1 VRELDE
7 ARQKLE
13 RREREAREAQ
23 AAAKAAEAQA
33 AAEAANKVRD
43 SGCGAAEGF
52 LLRWWLAAL
61 AFHHSSACHRIAQP
75 IFPAPPCPPCLQVHA
90 AEVAQKKAESDLVQ
104 MRAREAALQIQ
115 VEAANKSA
123 EAAAGEAAAGAA
135 AAAEERRQ
143 REAAEDRAGR
153 AEAELAAVQEALAGK
168 EAAVEAARAEVEGLR
183 RSLEAGGR
191 EHAELAAELE
201 AAQAA
206 AQQKQGEVRGA
217 WLHRSPLCPFH
228 CCFAC
233 RACCWQVCDA
243 GGSLSTR
250 FPV

>member
-1 VRELDE
+1 
-7 ARQKLE
+7 
-13 RREREAREAQ
+13 
-23 AAAKAAEAQA
+23 
-33 AAEAANKVRD
+33 
-43 SGCGAAEGF
+43 
-52 LLRWWLAAL
+52 
-61 AFHHSSACHRIAQP
+61 
-75 IFPAPPCPPCLQVHA
+75 
-90 AEVAQKKAESDLVQ
+90 
-104 MRAREAALQIQ
+104 M
-115 VEAANKSA
+115 
-123 EAAAGEAAAGAA
+123 
-135 AAAEERRQ
+135 
-143 REAAEDRAGR
+143 
-153 AEAELAAVQEALAGK
+153 
-168 EAAVEAARAEVEGLR
+168 EAARAEVEGLR

-228 CCFAC
+228 CCLACCFGC